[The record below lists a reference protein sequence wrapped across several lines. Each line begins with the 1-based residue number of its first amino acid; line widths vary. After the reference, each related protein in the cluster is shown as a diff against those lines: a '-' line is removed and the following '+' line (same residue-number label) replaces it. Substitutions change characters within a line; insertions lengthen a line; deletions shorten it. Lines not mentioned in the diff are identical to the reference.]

1 MSIYAKLAQART
13 KLQELP
19 LQKSGRN
26 HFIKIKERKE
36 KNGREYYD
44 DVAMPYFE
52 LGDFLPH
59 INTIFQELGL
69 CGVTS
74 FTQELATLTIFDA
87 ESNGKIEITS
97 PMPPVPTQGKNG
109 AIASNNLM
117 QSIGALETYQR
128 RYLYVAALE
137 IVENDVI
144 DSRDFSESKKNQSPP
159 QTPPKNDGK
168 SKTPEQTLQG
178 FIEAANKAQTKEELE
193 KYWKAINKKLEQYPD
208 LLSTANDHY
217 QARKGD
223 F

>member
-1 MSIYAKLAQART
+1 MSIYAKLAKARMM
-13 KLQELP
+13 LQETP

-26 HFIKIKERKE
+26 HFIKIKALVNR
-36 KNGREYYD
+36 NGRETYD

-59 INTIFQELGL
+59 INRIFQELGL
-69 CGVTS
+69 CGITS
-74 FTQELATLTIFDA
+74 FTTESATLTIFDA
-87 ESNGKIEITS
+87 ESDGKIEFTS

-128 RYLYVAALE
+128 RYLYVMALE

-144 DSRDFSESKKNQSPP
+144 DAQDFS
-159 QTPPKNDGK
+159 K
-168 SKTPEQTLQG
+168 SKETNVPKAPQKTPQETLQG
-178 FIEAANKAQTKEELE
+178 FIDAANKAQSREELE
-193 KYWKAINKKLEQYPD
+193 KYWKAISQKLQGHQA
-208 LLSTANDHY
+208 LLTQANDHY

-223 F
+223 FDLAEM